1 MEKME
6 VKGFLKGVGTTLI
19 IMSIIFYGLIVSLQT
34 NQDKATPSTEEI
46 VEMARDLGM
55 IYITEI
61 KDVDLLTKDYIVKM
75 AKSYG
80 MDFKE
85 GTSKE

>member
-6 VKGFLKGVGTTLI
+6 VKGFLKGIGMTLI
-19 IMSIIFYGLIVSLQT
+19 IMSIVFYGLIVNLQT
-34 NQDKATPSTEEI
+34 TQNKPIYTNEEI

-61 KDVDLLTKDYIVKM
+61 KDVDLLTKDYIIKM

-80 MDFKE
+80 MDYKE
-85 GTSKE
+85 ATSK

>member
-1 MEKME
+1 MDKME

-19 IMSIIFYGLIVSLQT
+19 IMSIVFYGLIVSLQT
-34 NQDKATPSTEEI
+34 KQNEATPTTEEI

-61 KDVDLLTKDYIVKM
+61 KDVDLLTKDYIIKM

-80 MDFKE
+80 MDYKE
-85 GTSKE
+85 GTSNE

>member
-6 VKGFLKGVGTTLI
+6 VKGFLKGIGTTLI
-19 IMSIIFYGLIVSLQT
+19 IMSIIFYGLIVNLQT
-34 NQDKATPSTEEI
+34 TQSKQIYTNEEI

-61 KDVDLLTKDYIVKM
+61 KDVDLLTKDYIIKM

-80 MDFKE
+80 MEYKE
-85 GTSKE
+85 ATSE

>member
-1 MEKME
+1 MEKIE
-6 VKGFLKGVGTTLI
+6 IKGFLKGVGTTLI
-19 IMSIIFYGLIVSLQT
+19 IMSMIFYGLIVHLQT
-34 NQDKATPSTEEI
+34 TQTKQTHTNEEI

-61 KDVDLLTKDYIVKM
+61 KDVDLLTKDYIIKM

-80 MDFKE
+80 MEYKE
-85 GTSKE
+85 APSE

>member
-19 IMSIIFYGLIVSLQT
+19 IMSIIFYGLMINLQITQNKEIYT
-34 NQDKATPSTEEI
+34 NEEI

-61 KDVDLLTKDYIVKM
+61 KDVDLLTKDYIIKM

-80 MDFKE
+80 MDYKE
-85 GTSKE
+85 ATSK

>member
-6 VKGFLKGVGTTLI
+6 VKGFLKGVGVTLI
-19 IMSIIFYGLIVSLQT
+19 IMSAIFYGLMMNLQSTQSKPIYT
-34 NQDKATPSTEEI
+34 NEEI
-46 VEMARDLGM
+46 VEKARDLGM

-61 KDVDLLTKDYIVKM
+61 KDVDVLTKDYIIKM

-80 MDFKE
+80 MEFKE
-85 GTSKE
+85 ATSK

>member
-6 VKGFLKGVGTTLI
+6 MKGFLKGIGMTLI
-19 IMSIIFYGLIVSLQT
+19 IMSIIFYGLIVNLQITQNKQTYT
-34 NQDKATPSTEEI
+34 NEEI
-46 VEMARDLGM
+46 VGMARDLGM

-61 KDVDLLTKDYIVKM
+61 KDVDLLTKDYIIKM

-80 MDFKE
+80 MDYKE
-85 GTSKE
+85 ATSK